1 MANIRT
7 EEEIRLQVEGLKKM
21 KDKFPEFSKF
31 ENRNNWAIIDAQI
44 SVIQGIK
51 EAEDYYIEET
61 LQGFCDGDNDAYY
74 EAVRAE
80 DWLLGVIKEDL
91 FSNN

>member
-7 EEEIRLQVEGLKKM
+7 EEEIRLQVEGLKRM
-21 KDKFPEFSKF
+21 KDIFPEFSKHG
-31 ENRNNWAIIDAQI
+31 NINNWAVIDAQLA
-44 SVIQGIK
+44 VVQGTRD
-51 EAEDYYIEET
+51 AESYYIEET

-80 DWLLGVIKEDL
+80 DWLLGVTDEDI
-91 FSNN
+91 FTN

>member
-7 EEEIRLQVEGLKKM
+7 EEEIIFQVEGLNRM
-21 KDKFPEFSKF
+21 KGMFPEFSKHG
-31 ENRNNWAIIDAQI
+31 NRNNWAVIDAQI
-44 SVIQGIK
+44 AVLQGLK

-80 DWLLGVIKEDL
+80 DWLFGITNENI
-91 FSNN
+91 FTN